1 MWQVSKLEELT
12 FPSGWGIE
20 QHIVTVDAS
29 TFQVYLNNMKSL
41 FMEMVRNADL
51 VLFNRADTELP
62 LANFRR
68 SIKVVNPGAELIF
81 EDEEGEIEDIFDG
94 EMPFDVKVRRLKFQM
109 RIMESGIWMRETMRI
124 LITERKFL
132 LPEWC

>member
-1 MWQVSKLEELT
+1 
-12 FPSGWGIE
+12 
-20 QHIVTVDAS
+20 
-29 TFQVYLNNMKSL
+29 
-41 FMEMVRNADL
+41 MEMVRNADL

-94 EMPFDVKVRRLKFQM
+94 EMPFDVNAET
-109 RIMESGIWMRETMRI
+109 IEIPNEDYGIWY
-124 LITERKFL
+124 LDAERPAGYL
-132 LPEWC
+132 